1 MLRLYIVDDNIGTIK
16 SLENIIEDND
26 LADVVGFSHDS
37 EIALEEIKKYR
48 PDIVMVDL
56 LMPNVDGIQLVDKIN
71 RLNLDIK
78 FIMISQVSSK
88 DMISKAYNK
97 GVDFFIN
104 KPLNIVEITK
114 IMKNITESINMKRTL
129 KTIESA
135 FITKPKSI
143 QEKNEKEDDLRRIKN
158 ILNKLG
164 IMGEKGADDI
174 INICTFL
181 IETNTNIFDY
191 KIKDI
196 CEKTTE
202 NANAS
207 EQRIRR
213 AINKALS
220 NLAYLGIE
228 DYMSETFTRYNNSL
242 FNFEDVKA
250 EMDYIRK
257 KRKGGGRISIRKF
270 IDSLMTE
277 KELRK

>member
-26 LADVVGFSHDS
+26 LADVIGFSHDS
-37 EIALEEIKKYR
+37 LAALEEIKKYR

-56 LMPNVDGIQLVDKIN
+56 LMPNIDGIQLVDEIN
-71 RLNLDIK
+71 KLNLDIK

-88 DMISKAYNK
+88 EMISKAYNK

-114 IMKNITESINMKRTL
+114 VMNNITESINMKRTL

-135 FITKPKSI
+135 FIKKPKLTL
-143 QEKNEKEDDLRRIKN
+143 EKDEKEDDLRRIRN

-164 IMGEKGADDI
+164 IMGEKGAEDI

-196 CEKTTE
+196 CEKITE

-228 DYMSETFTRYNNSL
+228 DYMSETFTLYNNTL
-242 FNFEDVKA
+242 FNFEDVKS

-257 KRKGGGRISIRKF
+257 KRKSGGRISIRKF